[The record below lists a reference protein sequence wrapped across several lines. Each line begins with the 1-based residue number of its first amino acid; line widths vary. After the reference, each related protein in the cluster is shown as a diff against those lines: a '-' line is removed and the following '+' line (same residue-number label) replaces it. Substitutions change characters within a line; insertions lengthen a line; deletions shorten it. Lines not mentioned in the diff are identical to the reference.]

1 VGVLAGQANYTVQ
14 RSETASR
21 AESVRETTSHVGV
34 LTGQT
39 EWIVH
44 RSGGAPRAEFGRQ
57 TEAHVGALAG
67 QMERFTQLPS
77 NRAKNNN
84 STGRTDRCLMY
95 VLACRIRGRTGGHHA
110 SAN

>member
-1 VGVLAGQANYTVQ
+1 
-14 RSETASR
+14 
-21 AESVRETTSHVGV
+21 VGV

-44 RSGGAPRAEFGRQ
+44 RSEGAPRAEFGRQ

-77 NRAKNNN
+77 NRAKTTTAPAEP
-84 STGRTDRCLMY
+84 TG
-95 VLACRIRGRTGGHHA
+95 A
-110 SAN
+110 